1 MAEALPVSTSMRSI
15 IPSGMLETSVKLL
28 RPLNGIGKSAMR
40 RPLTSTSV
48 WFGPRPRRSTCWAPG
63 EKSAPLEDCWLCV
76 SPPFWV
82 IARSTSGTLV
92 KPLERICSALIT
104 VIGAGP
110 STWARGMRE
119 PVTCTASSCCTEEEA
134 GAWAAAEAATPIN
147 ASWIDHAIACLRM
160 RNSRK

>member
-63 EKSAPLEDCWLCV
+63 EKSAPLEDCWLWV

-110 STWARGMRE
+110 STWARGMRD
-119 PVTCTASSCCTEEEA
+119 PVTCTASSC
-134 GAWAAAEAATPIN
+134 
-147 ASWIDHAIACLRM
+147 
-160 RNSRK
+160 

>member
-28 RPLNGIGKSAMR
+28 RPLNGIGKSAIR

-110 STWARGMRE
+110 ST
-119 PVTCTASSCCTEEEA
+119 
-134 GAWAAAEAATPIN
+134 
-147 ASWIDHAIACLRM
+147 
-160 RNSRK
+160 